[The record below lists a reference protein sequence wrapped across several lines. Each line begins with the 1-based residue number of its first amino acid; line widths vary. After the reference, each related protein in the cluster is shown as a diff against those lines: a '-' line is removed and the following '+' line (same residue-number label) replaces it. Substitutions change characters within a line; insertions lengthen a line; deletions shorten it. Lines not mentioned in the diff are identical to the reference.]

1 LEVWINAF
9 LAARPRKLA
18 LERQEHL
25 LTSDDSG
32 NLPTDA
38 ELDQML
44 TDPGIRSKLG
54 QILEANEI
62 DTPLDDMTQETQR
75 DVLRQVIHQQ
85 QQQAEAAEVPEHLVD
100 ALLGDEKMR
109 PALEQ
114 ALQAAGIDKPLD
126 EMEEDERRH
135 YARQFIEAL
144 QQSQQSQ

>member
-1 LEVWINAF
+1 M
-9 LAARPRKLA
+9 
-18 LERQEHL
+18 
-25 LTSDDSG
+25 TSDDSG

-62 DTPLDDMTQETQR
+62 DTSLDDMTQETQR

-85 QQQAEAAEVPEHLVD
+85 QQQAQASEVPEHLVD

-114 ALQAAGIDKPLD
+114 ALQAAGIDKSLD
-126 EMEEDERRH
+126 DMEEDERRH

-144 QQSQQSQ
+144 QQSQQNQ

>member
-1 LEVWINAF
+1 M
-9 LAARPRKLA
+9 
-18 LERQEHL
+18 
-25 LTSDDSG
+25 TSDDSG

-62 DTPLDDMTQETQR
+62 DTSLDDMTQETQR

-85 QQQAEAAEVPEHLVD
+85 QQQAQATEVPEHLVD

-114 ALQAAGIDKPLD
+114 ALQAAGIDKSLD
-126 EMEEDERRH
+126 DMEEDERRH

-144 QQSQQSQ
+144 QQSQQNQ

>member
-1 LEVWINAF
+1 MS
-9 LAARPRKLA
+9 
-18 LERQEHL
+18 
-25 LTSDDSG
+25 SDNSG
-32 NLPTDA
+32 NLPSDS

-44 TDPGIRSKLG
+44 ADQGIRDKLG

-62 DTPLDDMTQETQR
+62 ETPLDNMEQETQR
-75 DVLRQVIHQQ
+75 DVLRQVLQQQ
-85 QQQAEAAEVPEHLVD
+85 QQQAQQPDVPDHLVD

-114 ALQAAGIDKPLD
+114 ALQAAGIEKSLD
-126 EMEEDERRH
+126 DMEEDEKRH

>member
-1 LEVWINAF
+1 M
-9 LAARPRKLA
+9 
-18 LERQEHL
+18 
-25 LTSDDSG
+25 TSDDSG

-85 QQQAEAAEVPEHLVD
+85 QQQAEATEVPEHLVD

>member
-1 LEVWINAF
+1 M
-9 LAARPRKLA
+9 
-18 LERQEHL
+18 
-25 LTSDDSG
+25 TSDDSG

-54 QILEANEI
+54 QILEANDI

-85 QQQAEAAEVPEHLVD
+85 QQQAQASEVPEHLVD

-114 ALQAAGIDKPLD
+114 ALQAAGIDKSLD

-144 QQSQQSQ
+144 QQSQQNQ

>member
-1 LEVWINAF
+1 
-9 LAARPRKLA
+9 
-18 LERQEHL
+18 

-85 QQQAEAAEVPEHLVD
+85 QQQAEATEVPEHLVD

>member
-1 LEVWINAF
+1 M
-9 LAARPRKLA
+9 
-18 LERQEHL
+18 
-25 LTSDDSG
+25 TSDDSA
-32 NLPTDA
+32 NLPSDA

-44 TDPGIRSKLG
+44 SDQGIRDKLG

-85 QQQAEAAEVPEHLVD
+85 QQQAQQPDVPEHLVD

-114 ALQAAGIDKPLD
+114 ALQAAGIDKSLD
-126 EMEEDERRH
+126 DMEEDEKRH

-144 QQSQQSQ
+144 QQSQQNQ

>member
-1 LEVWINAF
+1 
-9 LAARPRKLA
+9 
-18 LERQEHL
+18 
-25 LTSDDSG
+25 LTSEDSG
-32 NLPTDA
+32 NLPSDA

-44 TDPGIRSKLG
+44 GDQGIRDKLA
-54 QILEANEI
+54 QILEANAI
-62 DTPLDDMTQETQR
+62 DTKLDDMTQETQR
-75 DVLRQVIHQQ
+75 DVLRQVIEQQ
-85 QQQAEAAEVPEHLVD
+85 QQQAQQPDVPDHLID

-114 ALQAAGIDKPLD
+114 ALQAAGIDKALD